1 MVRPLL
7 RTMVLF
13 LLLIMGVQCCIP
25 VQAEAGAPKAALEL
39 TESSLEV
46 AEVGVENTGKHI
58 ELLCAEVR
66 LATVDDAWQRHVM
79 SYRPCVY
86 RTLLPVAGLY
96 PAAP

>member
-25 VQAEAGAPKAALEL
+25 VQAEAGAPKAAMEL

-58 ELLCAEVR
+58 ELLFAEAR
-66 LATVDDAWQRHVM
+66 PGCVDDAWQRHVM